1 MMSSQLY
8 ARSLLLLVI
17 VGFVSATENY
27 MEYAGLLDEIPDK
40 SPAANIREL
49 YRLVLQR
56 NAFEDA
62 GLGDIPLEHLMI
74 RKSQRSPSLRLR
86 FGRSENRLPIGALS
100 KAMNNIVSSRFND

>member
-1 MMSSQLY
+1 MMSCQLY
-8 ARSLLLLVI
+8 ARSLLLI
-17 VGFVSATENY
+17 AAMGFVSAAENY
-27 MEYAGLLDEIPDK
+27 MEYADEIPDR

-49 YRLVLQR
+49 YRLVMQR
-56 NAFEDA
+56 NAYEDA